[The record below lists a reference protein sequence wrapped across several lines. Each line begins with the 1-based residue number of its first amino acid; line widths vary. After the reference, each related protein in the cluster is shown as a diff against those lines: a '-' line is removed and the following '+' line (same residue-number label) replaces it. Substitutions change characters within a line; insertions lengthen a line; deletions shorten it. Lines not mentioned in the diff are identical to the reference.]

1 MYYVEGKDIL
11 QQKTCNSIGPPIY
24 SWGGWRWLFGG
35 GLYNIPDQ
43 EASTLDGGEDYD
55 Y

>member
-11 QQKTCNSIGPPIY
+11 QQKACNSIGPPIY

-35 GLYNIPDQ
+35 GLYNIPDD
-43 EASTLDGGEDYD
+43 EASKLDD
-55 Y
+55 